1 MKIAILETIVQPI
14 GHEVELDK
22 ILVDNFKKQNHEPV
36 FFVPKNYPFKM
47 DYKAPVTYLDGGEA
61 ISYAGVGRLKKLWLS
76 LKREKRRIAWYDSAY
91 EKAKNGECDA
101 ILLPT
106 NSWRVLRNLKK
117 SKLRFSPVP
126 VLFILH
132 GVTPKDRKV
141 IMDLVHA
148 LKQYS
153 NIHVA
158 VLGMED
164 NFIEVADCPNFHTI
178 LPTVYKPMYLNK
190 EPEFTIH
197 NPLKLGFLGQYRKEK
212 NVDFFLDAFKMIN
225 FKCPVE
231 LLVQGATVTPVDSE
245 DFERLMKKYENVKNL
260 SFLHKSLIGKEWEE
274 ELSKCDV
281 ILMPYGAERYR
292 YQPSA
297 MLFVGIGY
305 YKPVLQSPEMSPE
318 VIDEFNIGEKVQVK
332 NLTTFAKQ
340 LENFVNNFE
349 KNAAEYKRNLKTA
362 NEKFSQENLV
372 KHIVEIFSK

>member
-22 ILVDNFKKQNHEPV
+22 ILVDNFKKQNHEPI
-36 FFVPKNYPFKM
+36 FFVPENFPFKM

-61 ISYAGVGRLKKLWLS
+61 ISYAGVGKLRKLWLS
-76 LKREKRRIAWYDSAY
+76 LKREKRRIAWYDSAC
-91 EKAKNGECDA
+91 EKAENGECDA

-106 NSWRVLRNLKK
+106 NSWRVLRSLKK

-126 VLFILH
+126 VLFIMH

-141 IMDLVHA
+141 IIDLVRD

-153 NIHVA
+153 AIHIA
-158 VLGMED
+158 ILGMQD
-164 NFIEVADCPNFHTI
+164 DFTEVADCLNFHTI

-190 EPEFTIH
+190 EPEFTMH
-197 NPLKLGFLGQYRKEK
+197 KPLKLGFLGQYRIEK
-212 NVDFFLDAFKMIN
+212 NVDFFLDAFKMIE
-225 FKCPVE
+225 FKYPVE
-231 LLVQGATVTPVDSE
+231 LLVQGATVTTADGE
-245 DFERLMKKYENVKNL
+245 DFERVMKKYADVKNL

-332 NLTTFAKQ
+332 NVETFANQ
-340 LENFVNNFE
+340 LESFVNNFE
-349 KNAAEYKRNLKTA
+349 SNADEYKRNLKAA

-372 KHIVEIFSK
+372 KNIVGIFNK